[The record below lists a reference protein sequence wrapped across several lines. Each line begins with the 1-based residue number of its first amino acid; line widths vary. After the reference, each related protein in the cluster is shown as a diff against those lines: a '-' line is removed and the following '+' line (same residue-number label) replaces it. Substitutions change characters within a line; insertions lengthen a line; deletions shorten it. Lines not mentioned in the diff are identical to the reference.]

1 MDSEKYDEG
10 KELKDALP
18 GEIFLFA
25 IQGFIFTGE
34 LLIKQN
40 PNSKAQLY
48 VEPAKQLYE
57 KLSALFE
64 IDPTEEH
71 YSYESIITCLGALPT
86 EECAFAVKMVYEY
99 IQDLEITMV
108 RNPYVATTRPNVV
121 RNYEILNK
129 MMEELDKYG
138 ERYREPDK
146 D

>member
-1 MDSEKYDEG
+1 MDSKKYDEG
-10 KELKDALP
+10 KEMKDALP

-40 PNSKAQLY
+40 PNSKARLY
-48 VEPAKQLYE
+48 VEPAKLLYE

-64 IDPTEEH
+64 VEPTEEH

-86 EECAFAVKMVYEY
+86 EECAFAVQMVNEF
-99 IQDLEITMV
+99 IRGLEITMA

-138 ERYREPDK
+138 ERYRT
-146 D
+146 

>member
-86 EECAFAVKMVYEY
+86 EECAFAVQMVNEF
-99 IQDLEITMV
+99 IRGLEITMA

-121 RNYEILNK
+121 SNYEILTK

-138 ERYREPDK
+138 ERYREPD
-146 D
+146 

>member
-1 MDSEKYDEG
+1 MKAEQFDEG
-10 KELKDALP
+10 KALKDCLP
-18 GEIFLFA
+18 GELFLFA
-25 IQGFIFTGE
+25 IQGFIFIGE

-40 PNSKAQLY
+40 PDSKAQLY

-99 IQDLEITMV
+99 IQGLEINMT
-108 RNPYVATTRPNVV
+108 RNPYVASTRPNVV

-138 ERYREPDK
+138 ERYRGKEEI
-146 D
+146 

>member
-99 IQDLEITMV
+99 IQGLEINMT
-108 RNPYVATTRPNVV
+108 RNPYVASTRPNVV

-138 ERYREPDK
+138 ERYRGK